1 MKKTGFNLLRE
12 ISVMDYN
19 HDMRLF
25 FDTSPISTREVTPE
39 GYLKVKARA
48 GRVGTQAYLPGV
60 DIPRDELPVELRDRD
75 SVNLLRPE
83 DEVFSEES
91 LKSFALKPVTLD
103 HPPEDVTAVN
113 VRKYQVGL
121 LLDAV
126 REKDDVLASLV
137 VQDADAIRAIDA
149 GKTQVSLG
157 YSARVDWETSG
168 EGYDGVFRDIR
179 GNHIAI
185 VDAARAGSAYRL
197 LDSAGAEGGF
207 EMTEKKKIK
216 DEETKEKKPVEDENE
231 AGEVE
236 TLKAQLQAAL
246 ARIAELESQ
255 VEDEEKKEVE
265 DEDEDEKKEE
275 EIEKRIAD
283 GVRERLAVVD
293 AARRVWKD
301 APTSGGNTAIRLA
314 VIDHLTGGKS
324 TVDRGNPA
332 VVAAVFDALVSMPKI
347 KTEQLESAAPMAIAD
362 SEKSRAG
369 MMARRRGEVA

>member
-1 MKKTGFNLLRE
+1 MN
-12 ISVMDYN
+12 YN

-48 GRVGTQAYLPGV
+48 GRVGPQAYLPGV

-75 SVNLLRPE
+75 SVTLLRPE

-91 LKSFALKPVTLD
+91 LGSFALKPVTLD

-113 VRKYQVGL
+113 VLKYQVGL

-126 REKDDVLASLV
+126 QEKDDVLASLV
-137 VQDADAIRAIDA
+137 VMDAGAIRAIDA

-265 DEDEDEKKEE
+265 DEDEDEKKE
-275 EIEKRIAD
+275 IEKRIAD

-293 AARRVWKD
+293 VARRVWKD

-347 KTEQLESAAPMAIAD
+347 KTEQLESAAPIAD

-369 MMARRRGEVA
+369 MLARRRGEVA